1 MRIIKE
7 TDKGLLLEK
16 DCVQFWIQKR
26 WLSGYGG
33 PANSWLLT
41 PAGVKAYAM
50 AARKHWQSFSFDALK
65 VFETLRETDNA
76 VLLRCAV
83 ELPFS
88 GEERVAD
95 FWLPKAKTADRGFVK
110 LKLREV
116 LERFPFV
123 GAKVKGF
130 AA

>member
-1 MRIIKE
+1 MRVVKE

-26 WLSGYGG
+26 WLSGYKES
-33 PANSWLLT
+33 PTAWQLT

-50 AARKHWQSFSFDALK
+50 AARKHWKNFGFDALR
-65 VFETLRETDNA
+65 VFETLRETDKA
-76 VLLRCAV
+76 VLLRCSV
-83 ELPFS
+83 ELPHS
-88 GEERVAD
+88 GEEKTAD
-95 FWLPKAKTADRGFVK
+95 FWVPKSKATDRGFVV
-110 LKLREV
+110 LKIKEV

-123 GAKVKGF
+123 GARVKGF